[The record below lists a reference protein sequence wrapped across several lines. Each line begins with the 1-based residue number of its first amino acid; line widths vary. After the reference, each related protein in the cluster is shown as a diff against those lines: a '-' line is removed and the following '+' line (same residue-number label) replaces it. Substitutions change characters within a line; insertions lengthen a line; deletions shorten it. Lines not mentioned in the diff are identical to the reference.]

1 MTDLTLDALSVFRLA
16 RLATEDAIFDD
27 RRNAFVDRMNATG
40 HDKLAYLATCTW
52 CTSAYVAVAVVVAR
66 RAFPRAWPACARV
79 LAFSAVA
86 GILSER

>member
-1 MTDLTLDALSVFRLA
+1 MTDLALDCLATFRLA
-16 RLATEDAIFDD
+16 RLATEDAIFDAP
-27 RRNAFVDRMNATG
+27 RNRFVDRMNAAG
-40 HDKLAYLATCTW
+40 HDKVAYLATCSW
-52 CTSAYVAVAVVVAR
+52 CTSVTIAAAVVVAR